1 MFVEYLSS
9 MKVFEALNKEEIS
22 AIAEISYHKNI
33 EKDTHL
39 FHMGEAMTNVYFVIR
54 GNIKIYF
61 INEEGR
67 EQIINF
73 LGKNE
78 MFPHHAILRSDPY
91 LASAVSSENSEVVF
105 IDKRD
110 FEDVIRK
117 NPNIAV
123 KLLNYIGEIII
134 DLQYRLQEKIS
145 KPTGKQVLLLIR
157 RLAYAHGLV
166 LGDGRRE
173 ITLKL
178 TKHEMANMI
187 GLARETVSRN
197 LSIFR
202 ELGILEISKSGRM
215 IVDLDEL
222 ETYV

>member
-39 FHMGEAMTNVYFVIR
+39 FHMGEEMTNVYFVVR
-54 GNIKIYF
+54 GNIKMYF
-61 INEEGR
+61 IDEEGR

-73 LGKNE
+73 FDKNE
-78 MFPHHAILRSDPY
+78 MFPHQAIFRSDPY
-91 LASAVSSENSEVVF
+91 LANAVTTEDSKVVF
-105 IDKRD
+105 IDRKD
-110 FEDVIRK
+110 FEDMIRK
-117 NPNIAV
+117 KPDIAV
-123 KLLNYIGEIII
+123 KLFNFIGEIII
-134 DLQYRLQEKIS
+134 DLQQRLQEKIL
-145 KPTGKQVLLLIR
+145 KPTDKQVLLLIR
-157 RLAYAHGLV
+157 RLAYAHGLA
-166 LGDGRRE
+166 LDDGRRE

-202 ELGILEISKSGRM
+202 KLGILEISKSGRM